1 MLQGQVPGVALFVY
15 AAVVA
20 PVVALV
26 GLWVIQRYADRF
38 AAEV

>member
-1 MLQGQVPGVALFVY
+1 
-15 AAVVA
+15 VVA
-20 PVVALV
+20 PVVAVV